1 MGLFQNKAIMV
12 DIKNKLFE
20 KGLKITPQRLI
31 ILEAIYS
38 INHPTADDII
48 KYIRQKHSNI
58 ATGTVY
64 KVLETFVIKGLIKKI
79 TTDKDVIRYD
89 GLIIHHHH
97 LCSSET
103 VLIEDF
109 IDDELD
115 KMLKNYF
122 QKKKINDFK
131 IEEITLQI
139 KGKFNK

>member
-1 MGLFQNKAIMV
+1 MIS
-12 DIKNKLFE
+12 IKNKLSE
-20 KGLKITPQRLI
+20 KGLKITPQRMS

-64 KVLETFVIKGLIKKI
+64 KVLDTFIQNGLIKKI
-79 TTDKDVIRYD
+79 TTDKGVIRYD
-89 GLIIHHHH
+89 GLLIHHHH
-97 LCSSET
+97 LYSSED
-103 VLIEDF
+103 VLIKDY
-109 IDDELD
+109 IDEELD
-115 KMLKNYF
+115 KILKDYF

>member
-1 MGLFQNKAIMV
+1 MV
-12 DIKNKLFE
+12 DIKNKLSE
-20 KGLKITPQRLI
+20 KGLKITPQRMS

-64 KVLETFVIKGLIKKI
+64 KVLDTFVRKELIKRI

-89 GLIIHHHH
+89 GVLIHHHH
-97 LCSSET
+97 LHSSED
-103 VLIEDF
+103 VLIKDY
-109 IDDELD
+109 IDEELD
-115 KMLKNYF
+115 KILKDYF

-139 KGKFNK
+139 KGKFDK

>member
-1 MGLFQNKAIMV
+1 MIS
-12 DIKNKLFE
+12 IKNKLSE
-20 KGLKITPQRLI
+20 KGLKITPQRMS

-64 KVLETFVIKGLIKKI
+64 KVLDTFVRKELIKRI

-89 GLIIHHHH
+89 GLLIHHHH
-97 LCSSET
+97 LHSSED
-103 VLIEDF
+103 VLIKDY
-109 IDDELD
+109 IDEELD
-115 KMLKNYF
+115 KILKDYF

-139 KGKFNK
+139 KGKFDK

>member
-1 MGLFQNKAIMV
+1 MV
-12 DIKNKLFE
+12 DIKNKLSE

-38 INHPTADDII
+38 IKHPTADDII

-64 KVLETFVIKGLIKKI
+64 KVLGTFVEKGLIKKI
-79 TTDKDVIRYD
+79 TTEKDVIRYD
-89 GLIIHHHH
+89 GLLIHHHH
-97 LCSSET
+97 LHSTET
-103 VLIEDF
+103 VLIEDY
-109 IDDELD
+109 IDEELD
-115 KMLKNYF
+115 KMLKKYF
-122 QKKKINDFK
+122 EKKKINGFK

>member
-1 MGLFQNKAIMV
+1 MV
-12 DIKNKLFE
+12 DIKNKLSE
-20 KGLKITPQRLI
+20 KGLKITPQRLS

-64 KVLETFVIKGLIKKI
+64 KVLGTFVEKGLIKKI
-79 TTDKDVIRYD
+79 TTEKDVIRYD
-89 GLIIHHHH
+89 GLLIHHHH
-97 LCSSET
+97 LHSTET
-103 VLIEDF
+103 VLIEDY
-109 IDDELD
+109 IDEELD
-115 KMLKNYF
+115 KMLKKYF
-122 QKKKINDFK
+122 EKKKINGFK

>member
-1 MGLFQNKAIMV
+1 M
-12 DIKNKLFE
+12 DEIKNKLIE

-31 ILEAIYS
+31 ILEAIYN

-64 KVLETFVIKGLIKKI
+64 KVLEKFVDTGLIKKI
-79 TTDKDVIRYD
+79 TTEKDIIRYD

-97 LCSSET
+97 LHSTET
-103 VLIEDF
+103 VLIEDY
-109 IDDELD
+109 IDEELD
-115 KMLKNYF
+115 KMLNAYF
-122 QKKKINDFK
+122 KKKKINNFN

>member
-1 MGLFQNKAIMV
+1 MV
-12 DIKNKLFE
+12 DIKNKLSE
-20 KGLKITPQRLI
+20 KGLKITPQRLS

-48 KYIRQKHSNI
+48 KHIRQKHSNI

-64 KVLETFVIKGLIKKI
+64 KVLEKFIENGLIKKI

-89 GLIIHHHH
+89 GLIINHHH
-97 LCSSET
+97 LHSSES
-103 VLIEDF
+103 VLIKDY
-109 IDDELD
+109 IDEELD
-115 KMLKNYF
+115 KILKEYF
-122 QKKKINDFK
+122 KKKRINDFK